1 MEARQNLFVAG
12 DAASFY
18 DIALGRRRVEHHD
31 HAVVR
36 LLISYRI
43 FSVYQKNTKI
53 IHLIMMIWLVSF
65 IISNYKLASG
75 PPKDPGGSK
84 KILSKSKDMIHRIF
98 SVKNNYQTRFQMSGI
113 CAFILCALS
122 ATRNCVFSCQK
133 RKKNGMNGMI

>member
-1 MEARQNLFVAG
+1 
-12 DAASFY
+12 
-18 DIALGRRRVEHHD
+18 
-31 HAVVR
+31 
-36 LLISYRI
+36 
-43 FSVYQKNTKI
+43 
-53 IHLIMMIWLVSF
+53 MMIWLFSF
-65 IISNYKLASG
+65 FISNYKLASG

-133 RKKNGMNGMI
+133 GKKNWDEGYDMMGHI

>member
-1 MEARQNLFVAG
+1 
-12 DAASFY
+12 
-18 DIALGRRRVEHHD
+18 
-31 HAVVR
+31 
-36 LLISYRI
+36 
-43 FSVYQKNTKI
+43 
-53 IHLIMMIWLVSF
+53 MMIWLFSF

-133 RKKNGMNGMI
+133 EKKNWDEGYDMMGHSLGKYTGTILHK